1 METQPKSGVPQAMLL
16 WAFWP
21 FLVTLAASAI
31 LFSVSDPANDALGD
45 GAYTLPVAKRDVS
58 QLDIR
63 TFTALNTNGRLELKL
78 NIGRVQNPDKAPN
91 GFSNPVIDVFIGTG
105 RGGNTN
111 LGGSGFSTSGNS
123 GWYYW
128 IRATPWAVT
137 IKRDKSA
144 DLVQL
149 PTNRTAKVLVD
160 SSSIVIKTD
169 IPSAEFTY
177 YAMTSLYDSL
187 TPTGVANPQF
197 EASPLKLVSPL
208 ENAPRALDI
217 LFENR
222 QILLWATREVPPLNE
237 PKIGINPLLYTGVA
251 GLVLVII
258 TTIWGLFNPRQDKF

>member
-1 METQPKSGVPQAMLL
+1 MLL
-16 WAFWP
+16 S
-21 FLVTLAASAI
+21 VLAASAI

-58 QLDIR
+58 QVDIR
-63 TFTALNTNGRLELKL
+63 TFTALDTNGRLELKL
-78 NIGRVQNPDKAPN
+78 NMGRVQNPDKAPN

-105 RGGNTN
+105 RGGNSD
-111 LGGSGFSTSGNS
+111 LGGSGFSTRGNS

-128 IRATPWAVT
+128 IRASPWAVT

-149 PTNRTAKVLVD
+149 PANRTAKVLVEG
-160 SSSIVIKTD
+160 SSIVIKTD
-169 IPSAEFTY
+169 IPVAEFTY
-177 YAMTSLYDSL
+177 YAITSLYDSL
-187 TPTGVANPQF
+187 TPNGIANPQF

-208 ENAPRALDI
+208 ENAPSALDI

-237 PKIGINPLLYTGVA
+237 PKLGMNPLLYTGIA
-251 GLVLVII
+251 GLALVII
-258 TTIWGLFNPRQDKF
+258 TTIWGLFNPRRDRF